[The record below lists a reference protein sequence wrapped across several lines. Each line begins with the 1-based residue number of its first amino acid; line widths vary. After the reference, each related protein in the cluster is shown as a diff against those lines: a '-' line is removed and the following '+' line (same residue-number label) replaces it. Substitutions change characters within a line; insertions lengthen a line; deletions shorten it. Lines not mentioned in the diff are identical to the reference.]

1 MSARTP
7 QLVLA
12 SSSAYRAKLLSRLGI
27 KFITRNPPVQET
39 IRADETAPGRAV
51 RLAVEKAA
59 AVATEFS
66 NAVVIGSDQVATCGD
81 KILEKPGNADRAVS
95 QLILASGRK
104 VDFHTAVSVRN
115 TASGWEDSE
124 LVNCSVYFRELTNAE
139 INSYIKREQ
148 PYDCAGSIK
157 TEGLGIALIERMEG
171 SDATALVGLPLI
183 ALFRMLRQAGVEVL
197 P

>member
-12 SSSAYRAKLLSRLGI
+12 SSSTYRAKLLSRLGI
-27 KFITRNPPVQET
+27 NFITRNPLVRESL
-39 IRADETAPGRAV
+39 RVGETAPKRAI
-51 RLAVEKAA
+51 RLAAEKAA

-66 NAVVIGSDQVATCGD
+66 NAVIIGSDQVAACGD
-81 KILEKPGNADRAVS
+81 KILEKPGNADRAAS

-124 LVNCSVYFRELTNAE
+124 LVNCSVYFRELTTAE
-139 INSYIKREQ
+139 INSYIQREQ

-183 ALFRMLRQAGVEVL
+183 ALFKMLRQAGVEGL

>member
-12 SSSAYRAKLLSRLGI
+12 SSSTYRAKLLSRLGI
-27 KFITRNPPVQET
+27 NFITRNPLVRESL
-39 IRADETAPGRAV
+39 RVGETAPKRAI
-51 RLAVEKAA
+51 RLAAEKAA

-66 NAVVIGSDQVATCGD
+66 NAVIIGSDQVAACGD
-81 KILEKPGNADRAVS
+81 KILEKPGNADRAAS

-124 LVNCSVYFRELTNAE
+124 LVNCSVYFRELTTAE
-139 INSYIKREQ
+139 INSYIQREQ

-183 ALFRMLRQAGVEVL
+183 ALFKMLRQAGVEVL